1 MPAVGRAN
9 GSGRKKGT
17 PNKNTQLLQAGVKSA
32 IEIVRDGGMHPVEI
46 LMEMSRFLR
55 NVGMALAPK
64 GDDGKLRAA
73 VLEMAAEPDGM
84 KRLEAMR
91 RFMDTSAAIAYKA
104 AEFGCAKLARIDHVG
119 DAPQAPTVENRMVF
133 TLNIDDGQAPGRPVI
148 DVETTEN

>member
-64 GDDGKLRAA
+64 GDDSKLRAA

-91 RFMDTSAAIAYKA
+91 RFMDTASSITYKA

-119 DAPQAPTVENRMVF
+119 DAPQAPTVANRMVF
-133 TLNIDDGQAPGRPVI
+133 TLNIDGGQAPGRPVI
-148 DVETTEN
+148 DVETEN